1 MERLIAWW
9 AHNPVAANLLMI
21 GILLAG
27 VLGFI
32 SMEREAFPVFKP
44 NQVEIEVAWPGAAP
58 QEVEEQVIIR
68 IEEALSDL
76 DNVYRVYSTAAENMA
91 RIEVLTYAGVDINNF
106 LDDVKNAVDSV
117 NFLPR
122 DVENPRVRRTVYR
135 NEMMR
140 VAVYGA
146 SMTERQLNR
155 LAEDLRD
162 EVARLPYVSIVELFG
177 VRKEEVS
184 IELSEEAMRRYGLS
198 FDEVAAAVGGS
209 SINLSSGNVR
219 TATGD
224 VRLRA
229 RNLADSEQDFA
240 NIVIRQSADGGI
252 VRVRDVATV
261 SDAFEDEEIL
271 ATLNGMP
278 SVLLQVMTS
287 DTMQVVKA
295 SDAVKEWI
303 EQRQASLP
311 EGVELL
317 MWFDSADIY
326 KSRMSTIS
334 SSAYLGLLLVFLV
347 LIVSLRPQVA
357 LWVTVGIAVAFL
369 GTFALLPSNDVSL
382 NIMSTFAFL
391 LVLGIVVDDAI
402 VVGESVHHYSHL
414 TGGGTDSAVAGAYAV
429 AKPVIFAVLTTIIAF
444 APWFFIS
451 LAEAQVTRQLSV
463 VITVALTISMIEAFL
478 ILPAH
483 LRHLKPRKTLSPLM
497 KRQKK
502 IEEGI
507 VTFAHVT
514 YRRWL
519 TRAVRHRYLTTS
531 IFVTGFVISLGIFT
545 SGWVKFVFFPEIQG
559 EQVFI
564 QAQLPAGTPFSRS
577 LQILDQM
584 QEAQLQLIKEV
595 NARAETG
602 GGTGELIEGW
612 YTRARRDSVVAIFQL
627 VPPEVRDLTAKES
640 ADRLRE
646 LIGDIPDADEIEI
659 GYTLDQNT
667 PSVSYVLRHRDR
679 ETLRAASNEMKSH
692 LYTYDGAYFVRDNLQ
707 GQSDELHMQLLPGA
721 EQLGLTLADVS
732 RQVRQAYYGEE
743 VQRLP
748 RENGDVKV
756 MVKYPQ
762 SQRENLHSLRN
773 FRIRTGD
780 GREIPLFSAVEVEL
794 ATGMQ
799 RIQRR
804 DGERMVRVTADV
816 SGELMSDISTDMSD
830 NFLPE
835 FQQRYPGLVVLKAGQ
850 AEQEEFFLSEVI
862 SLYTIA
868 LFAMYALIAVAFRS
882 YWLPLLIMT
891 AIPFGFM
898 GAVYGHLF
906 FGVSMA
912 MFSYFGIGAAAGV
925 VVNDNLVLVD
935 YIGRLRESGKTPM
948 EAVEEAGV
956 HRFRP
961 ILLTTVTTFIGL
973 LPIMAER
980 SIDAE
985 FLKPAVLAL
994 AFGVLFAL
1002 FVTLLMV
1009 PALYCIGEDIK
1020 ATLPRLGRRLRS
1032 SFSSGT
1038 AAKSSESSS

>member
-1 MERLIAWW
+1 MERLIGWW
-9 AHNPVAANLLMI
+9 AHNPVAANLLMV

-44 NQVEIEVAWPGAAP
+44 NQVEIDVPWPGAAP
-58 QEVEEQVIIR
+58 QEVEEQIIVR
-68 IEEALSDL
+68 IEEALSEL
-76 DNVYRVYSTAAENMA
+76 DNVYRVYSTASENMA
-91 RIEVLTYAGVDINNF
+91 HIEVLTFAGVNLDNF

-117 NFLPR
+117 NAMPR
-122 DVENPRVRRTVYR
+122 DIENPRVRRTIYR

-140 VAVYGA
+140 VAVHGS
-146 SMTERQLNR
+146 SMSERQLNR
-155 LAEDLRD
+155 LAEDLRN
-162 EVARLPYVSIVELFG
+162 ELARLPYVSIVSLFG

-198 FDEVAAAVGGS
+198 FDEVARAIRNS
-209 SINLSSGNVR
+209 SINLSAGRVR

-240 NIVIRQSADGGI
+240 NIVVRQSEAGGI
-252 VRVRDVATV
+252 VRIRDVARV
-261 SDAFEDEEIL
+261 IDGFEDEEIL
-271 ATLNGMP
+271 ATLNGAP
-278 SVLLQVMTS
+278 AVLLQVMTS
-287 DTMQVVKA
+287 DNMQVVKA
-295 SDAVKEWI
+295 SDAVLAWI
-303 EQRQASLP
+303 EQRQQTLP
-311 EGVELL
+311 QGIELT

-326 KSRMSTIS
+326 NSRMETIS
-334 SSAYLGLLLVFLV
+334 SSAYLGLFLVFLV
-347 LIVSLRPQVA
+347 LILSLRPQVA
-357 LWVTVGIAVAFL
+357 LWVTAGIAVSFI
-369 GTFALLPSNDVSL
+369 GTFALLPGNDVSL

-391 LVLGIVVDDAI
+391 LVLGIIVDDAI

-414 TGGGTDSAVAGAYAV
+414 TGGGTESAIAGANAV

-463 VITVALTISMIEAFL
+463 VITVALSISLIEAFL

-483 LRHLKPRKTLSPLM
+483 LRHLTPRKTLSPLM
-497 KRQKK
+497 RQQKK

-507 VTFAHVT
+507 INFSHTT
-514 YRRWL
+514 YRRWIR
-519 TRAVRHRYLTTS
+519 RALNHRYLTAS
-531 IFVTGFVISLGIFT
+531 IFITGFVISLGLFS

-584 QEAQLQLIKEV
+584 QVAQRQLIEEV
-595 NARAETG
+595 NARNER

-627 VPPEVRDLTAKES
+627 VPPEVRDLTAKET
-640 ADRLRE
+640 ANRFRE
-646 LIGDIPDADEIEI
+646 LIGDVPDADEIEI

-667 PSVSYVLRHRDR
+667 PGVSYVLRHRDR
-679 ETLRAASNEMKSH
+679 DVLRAASNDLKSH
-692 LYTYDGAYFVRDNLQ
+692 LHGYDGTYFVRDNLQ

-721 EQLGLTLADVS
+721 EQLGLSLAEIS

-756 MVKYPQ
+756 MVRYPR
-762 SQRENLHSLRN
+762 SQRESLQSLQN
-773 FRIRTGD
+773 FRIRTED
-780 GREIPLFSAVEVEL
+780 GREVPLFSAVEVEL

-804 DGERMVRVTADV
+804 DGERMVRITADV
-816 SGELMSDISTDMSD
+816 SSELVSDISQDMND
-830 NFLPE
+830 NFLPD
-835 FQQRYPGLVVLKAGQ
+835 FGKRYRGLVVLKAGQ
-850 AEQEEFFLSEVI
+850 AEQEEFFLGEVI
-862 SLYTIA
+862 SLYTVA

-898 GAVYGHLF
+898 GAVYGHLL
-906 FGVSMA
+906 FGIPMA

-935 YIGRLRESGKTPM
+935 YIGRLRESGKLPF

-961 ILLTTVTTFIGL
+961 ILLTTVTTFVGL

-985 FLKPAVLAL
+985 FLKPAVIAL

-1009 PALYCIGEDIK
+1009 PAMYCIGEDIR
-1020 ATLPRLGRRLRS
+1020 AGVLGLRQRL
-1032 SFSSGT
+1032 FSPGEVGDVKSG
-1038 AAKSSESSS
+1038 